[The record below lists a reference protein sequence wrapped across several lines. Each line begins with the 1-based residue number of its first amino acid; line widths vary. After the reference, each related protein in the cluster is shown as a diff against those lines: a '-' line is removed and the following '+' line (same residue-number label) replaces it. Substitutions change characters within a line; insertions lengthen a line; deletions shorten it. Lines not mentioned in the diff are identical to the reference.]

1 MNKNA
6 FVFSIIFLFVSSTFT
21 SMVVGDNID
30 SNAFKLYKQLN
41 NLENKEFSWNYQEGW
56 PVEIAGGACA
66 GTIWEKGT
74 TWYKNLVGNKKVF
87 IAFTS
92 GATKITG
99 LSWLPRSHDDNF
111 SPSSFK
117 GLANPDQ
124 FLLKNGYNYFEGLT
138 NSNVNQLVQSIYN
151 VATS

>member
-1 MNKNA
+1 VLTDKNVPKNA
-6 FVFSIIFLFVSSTFT
+6 LI
-21 SMVVGDNID
+21 
-30 SNAFKLYKQLN
+30 
-41 NLENKEFSWNYQEGW
+41 
-56 PVEIAGGACA
+56 VEIAGGACA

-74 TWYKNLVGNKKVF
+74 TWYKNLAGNKKVF

-124 FLLKNGYNYFEGLT
+124 YLIKNGYNYFEGLT
-138 NSNVNQLVQSIYN
+138 SSNISQLVQSIYN
-151 VATS
+151 VAAS